1 MKSHWTYSDI
11 FDLEYFFHRDQDVND
26 SLLHQRD
33 RSIFLGLQKQA
44 VDKPTRQETL
54 LLSWLKENRKL
65 LPEET
70 RASLPGPLID
80 EALRLMMVLV
90 PLFGIIAGL
99 LGGLAFFS
107 YSGTTPV
114 NVFHFLFLFIFTQ
127 LFLVLLLLLRS
138 FLKRFGLIKQ
148 SFPLT
153 FRLYTTLTAR
163 LVSRFQHRLRT
174 AVPGSSRATYQQV
187 LGLAKTVHHK
197 YGLLL
202 YWPFFSISQRT
213 LVGFNAGLLGATLF
227 RLTTSDLAFGWQSTI
242 QFSSTALYK
251 GVKYL
256 ALPWSWILPE
266 DIAFPSL
273 ASIEGSRI
281 ILKDGIYHLA
291 TQDLVSWWPFLILCL
306 LVYGLLFRILLTFL
320 AHYYQR
326 RCLHNLKLDSS
337 DGLSVM
343 RRMQSPLVSTQ
354 AASRNNN
361 KSRVNEDNKNDSAQE
376 HIFEAGLPGPFP
388 LMLLTAYD
396 LSKQF
401 DLDPLLSFLQQ
412 RGFVV
417 EYQDVM
423 MQDYPSDQSLL
434 DRLEE
439 KNLDKNVGFFL
450 FLESWMPP
458 IGEVLGFIKKL
469 RAATHKS
476 TPIYIGL
483 VGKPLHNRNFTS
495 PKSQECKIWK
505 QKLDALADPFLKIFP
520 YTEDENS

>member
-187 LGLAKTVHHK
+187 LGLAKTVHQK

-242 QFSSTALYK
+242 QFSSTAL
-251 GVKYL
+251 
-256 ALPWSWILPE
+256 
-266 DIAFPSL
+266 
-273 ASIEGSRI
+273 
-281 ILKDGIYHLA
+281 
-291 TQDLVSWWPFLILCL
+291 
-306 LVYGLLFRILLTFL
+306 
-320 AHYYQR
+320 
-326 RCLHNLKLDSS
+326 
-337 DGLSVM
+337 
-343 RRMQSPLVSTQ
+343 
-354 AASRNNN
+354 
-361 KSRVNEDNKNDSAQE
+361 
-376 HIFEAGLPGPFP
+376 
-388 LMLLTAYD
+388 
-396 LSKQF
+396 
-401 DLDPLLSFLQQ
+401 
-412 RGFVV
+412 
-417 EYQDVM
+417 
-423 MQDYPSDQSLL
+423 
-434 DRLEE
+434 
-439 KNLDKNVGFFL
+439 
-450 FLESWMPP
+450 
-458 IGEVLGFIKKL
+458 
-469 RAATHKS
+469 
-476 TPIYIGL
+476 
-483 VGKPLHNRNFTS
+483 
-495 PKSQECKIWK
+495 
-505 QKLDALADPFLKIFP
+505 
-520 YTEDENS
+520 